1 MNASVL
7 YLHFIFVPSMRY
19 IHSHISHIIGTY
31 KGEMPLANF
40 LKFYFKKNPILGSR
54 DRKIIAEMAY
64 CYYRCVKGLEPKSLS
79 LSEQIDASLL
89 LAESNLNNIVRIL
102 PENLQSQYG
111 QSFEEN
117 LSFLQQ
123 LGIDFIKEH
132 LIYHKIYFSAGIQ
145 KDEWLNS
152 MLQRP
157 RLFIR
162 LVPKYKEDVL
172 NLLTEAQVDF
182 KHINDV
188 CLSLANGTAIEKI
201 ISEKMY
207 RIQDA
212 SSQKTAEYFGIK
224 DNETCWDCC
233 SGAGGKSLLVKDTA
247 PGCKLSASDVRPSIL
262 DNLAERFHLYG
273 FAIPERIQLSVAN
286 VEESKLILAD
296 RKFDHIIAD
305 VPCSGSGTWARTPE
319 QLYFFNPETLNDFS
333 NKQRAIADNA
343 LNYLKPGGTFIY
355 ITCSVFAAENEEIV
369 NDLLFLHPEIRLAHQ
384 QIINGLE
391 MGADSMFIAVLKSSN

>member
-19 IHSHISHIIGTY
+19 IHSHITHIIGTY

-64 CYYRCVKGLEPKSLS
+64 SYYRCAKGLEPKSLS

-89 LAESNLNNIVRIL
+89 LAESNLHNIVRIL
-102 PENLQSQYG
+102 PENLQTQYG
-111 QSFEEN
+111 QSFGEN
-117 LSFLQQ
+117 LPFLQQ
-123 LGIDFIKEH
+123 IGIDFIKEH
-132 LIYHKIYFSAGIQ
+132 LIYNKIVFSAGIQ

-152 MLQRP
+152 MLLRP

-172 NLLTEAQVDF
+172 ALLKEAEIDF
-182 KHINDV
+182 KQINDV

-201 ISEKMY
+201 IPEKMY

-224 DNETCWDCC
+224 DKETCWDCC

-247 PGCKLSASDVRPSIL
+247 PKCKLSVSDVRASIL
-262 DNLAERFHLYG
+262 DNLAERFNLYG
-273 FAIPERIQLSVAN
+273 YAIPERIQLSVAN
-286 VEESKLILAD
+286 VDESKLILAD

-319 QLYFFNPETLNDFS
+319 QLYFFNPETLNYFS
-333 NKQRAIADNA
+333 NRQRAIADNA
-343 LNYLKPGGTFIY
+343 LNYLRPGGTFIY
-355 ITCSVFAAENEEIV
+355 ITCSVFAAENEEIIT
-369 NDLLFLHPEIRLAHQ
+369 DLLFLHPEIRLAHQ

-391 MGADSMFIAVLKSSN
+391 IGADSMFVAVLKYNN